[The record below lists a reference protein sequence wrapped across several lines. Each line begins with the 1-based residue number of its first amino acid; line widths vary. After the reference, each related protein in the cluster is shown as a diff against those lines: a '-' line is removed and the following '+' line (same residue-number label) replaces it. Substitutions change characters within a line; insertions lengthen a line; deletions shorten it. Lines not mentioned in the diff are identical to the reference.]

1 MQPEVRKYLYDVS
14 QACEALLGFIQNKN
28 LEDYQS
34 NLLLISGVERQIMII
49 GEALNQAI
57 KTAPELSAEIDNI
70 RQIVNLRNVIVHGY
84 ATVENE
90 TVWGIVQEDVPKL
103 HVQVKNLLEP

>member
-1 MQPEVRKYLYDVS
+1 MQPELGKYLYDVS
-14 QACEALLGFIQNKN
+14 QACEALLGFIQNKK
-28 LEDYQS
+28 LEDYKS
-34 NLLLISGVERQIMII
+34 NLLLRSGVERQIMII
-49 GEALNQAI
+49 GEAMNQAI

-90 TVWGIVQEDVPKL
+90 TIWGIIQDDVPKL
-103 HVQVKNLLEP
+103 HEQVKKLLTA